1 MKYIKRS
8 IEDIVESSAD
18 TFKAVLITGARQTG
32 KSTLLEKLY
41 PDRKMI
47 TFDDMFLEDQA
58 ENDPEMFMTLHQPP
72 ITMDEVQRVPK
83 LFRYIKMSCDFNTY
97 SFIMNVISS
106 NTFSENI
113 SFKNGIFFITS

>member
-72 ITMDEVQRVPK
+72 ITMDEVQRVP
-83 LFRYIKMSCDFNTY
+83 
-97 SFIMNVISS
+97 
-106 NTFSENI
+106 
-113 SFKNGIFFITS
+113 